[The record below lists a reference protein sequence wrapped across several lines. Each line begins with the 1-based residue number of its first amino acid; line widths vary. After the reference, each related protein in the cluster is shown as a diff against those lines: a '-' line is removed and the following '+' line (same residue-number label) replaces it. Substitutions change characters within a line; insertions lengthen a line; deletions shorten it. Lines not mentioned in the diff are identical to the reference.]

1 MNCCCETDKKNVKLV
16 FRREQLLYDISNYAF
31 VEGDLLGDDAE
42 HIAHQLKDIAEEGN
56 VDRVTRVLNLAHT
69 ECVEMLYPYTKKT
82 LGEDEV
88 MDDTLEIPD
97 TYEIEMTVPATFAR
111 TTMQLLVQSVHE
123 YMVCRVLQDW
133 LSMTSVQSAPVWDDK
148 LQRIK
153 QKIQSALLSRMRYV
167 RRKLKPF

>member
-1 MNCCCETDKKNVKLV
+1 
-16 FRREQLLYDISNYAF
+16 
-31 VEGDLLGDDAE
+31 
-42 HIAHQLKDIAEEGN
+42 
-56 VDRVTRVLNLAHT
+56 
-69 ECVEMLYPYTKKT
+69 
-82 LGEDEV
+82 
-88 MDDTLEIPD
+88 
-97 TYEIEMTVPATFAR
+97 
-111 TTMQLLVQSVHE
+111 MQLLVQSIHE